1 MNCGDSSMVS
11 APFLDIP
18 TIISA
23 LHMGDHSN
31 YMWESKQE
39 LVYLCCDVFIPIHC
53 CIYPYLIEYLYLTCI
68 PMLLIFFHTS
78 PSLCS
83 EVFIPIHCCI
93 YRCLIEYLYLCGILN
108 SKDGSFEFQKGMWDR
123 GWLLR

>member
-1 MNCGDSSMVS
+1 MSCVDSSMVP

-18 TIISA
+18 TIVPA

-31 YMWESKQE
+31 CMWGSKLE

-68 PMLLIFFHTS
+68 PMLLIIFHTS
-78 PSLCS
+78 SSLCS
-83 EVFIPIHCCI
+83 EVFIPIH
-93 YRCLIEYLYLCGILN
+93 LLYLSMFNIIFI
-108 SKDGSFEFQKGMWDR
+108 SMWR
-123 GWLLR
+123 K